1 MTIWHSKHFWWCSG
15 LEFNCKCYFFY
26 LLVWTCTAVQRW
38 GRLLLKWHNK
48 RTVCPILKIKR
59 PTETKKIVLSNSISN
74 ICKGFILKSYFWK
87 NTESWAARGEPL
99 HICSISNTSG
109 STAATTKNQII
120 LGCAKDFSF
129 KWYHKESW
137 NQLWNRV
144 SKSFSCFL
152 GLRSTK
158 CLWLHS
164 HATASSAR

>member
-1 MTIWHSKHFWWCSG
+1 MMTIWHSKQFWWCSG

-87 NTESWAARGEPL
+87 KHWKLSCARWTITHL
-99 HICSISNTSG
+99 FYKQYLRKYCSYNKKPNHTWMRKGFFFQMIP
-109 STAATTKNQII
+109 
-120 LGCAKDFSF
+120 
-129 KWYHKESW
+129 
-137 NQLWNRV
+137 
-144 SKSFSCFL
+144 
-152 GLRSTK
+152 
-158 CLWLHS
+158 
-164 HATASSAR
+164 